1 MHNPKEMFFF
11 LEIWIKYR
19 DDDHDVRDVLDD
31 DRNQIL
37 DDLQIK
43 IQVLFEPLS

>member
-1 MHNPKEMFFF
+1 MHNPKEMFFW
-11 LEIWIKYR
+11 EIWIKYR